1 MVDFNNFW
9 VIDKICQQNDPKIQH
24 YLDYFFVDDSFY
36 YWLDY
41 SFDNLLDNL
50 IYYLFDLFGGHEKT
64 DCLNLRVSYL
74 NLSFGDILCYLVYIL
89 MKLGD
94 FEPISLFVIFQF
106 DGFA

>member
-24 YLDYFFVDDSFY
+24 CFDYFFVDYSFD
-36 YWLDY
+36 YWFDY

-50 IYYLFDLFGGHEKT
+50 IYYLFGLFGSPEKT
-64 DCLNLRVSYL
+64 DYLSLRVSYL

-94 FEPISLFVIFQF
+94 FELISFFVIFQF